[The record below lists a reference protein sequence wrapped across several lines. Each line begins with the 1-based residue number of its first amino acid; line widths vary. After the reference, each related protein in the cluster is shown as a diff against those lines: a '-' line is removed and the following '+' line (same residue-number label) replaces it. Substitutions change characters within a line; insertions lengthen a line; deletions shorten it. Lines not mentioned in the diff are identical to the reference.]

1 MNTYIAYCHIYL
13 LNIFLML
20 TNDREICSTEHYK
33 RRNIWFLPS
42 KKSETNREVDRDIV
56 NYDTGKIQ

>member
-1 MNTYIAYCHIYL
+1 MYL

-20 TNDREICSTEHYK
+20 SSDWEICSTEHYK